1 MAYYPTWPI
10 GYAVVSSPC
19 NTACST
25 KKTDWRATET
35 DRRAPEPRE
44 EGKTTFADEK
54 DPFNANKPPQPSEEV
69 TPVKPE
75 KATAASEE
83 EAGGEATAATEGDDV
98 PIKERVGKDW
108 KETAKTEPAEGEEK
122 APGETGGKAAKP
134 AEATGGEEKA
144 PDTEGTGTPEEKPGK
159 EGEET
164 EGSDVVAPKVEKPAE
179 ESSATEEEK
188 KAPLL
193 GEEVEDKTNFG
204 KNTREGEEKP
214 AGEGEEKSGEAGE
227 EAEAAKPAEGG
238 DTKPLEV
245 KPLEEIQ
252 NKASW
257 KFSRPARRIA
267 FRASFGNVKINRVAR
282 SVKTDYVIP
291 AASLTRIAER

>member
-19 NTACST
+19 RTACST
-25 KKTDWRATET
+25 KKTDWRASET

-54 DPFNANKPPQPSEEV
+54 DPFNANKPPQPAEEV
-69 TPVKPE
+69 TPMKPE

-83 EAGGEATAATEGDDV
+83 GADGKATAATEGGS
-98 PIKERVGKDW
+98 IKDRAKKDGW
-108 KETAKTEPAEGEEK
+108 SETSEKKPAEGEEK
-122 APGETGGKAAKP
+122 APGETGGEATKP
-134 AEATGGEEKA
+134 AEASGGDEKA
-144 PDTEGTGTPEEKPGK
+144 AGTEAAGTPAEKPA
-159 EGEET
+159 EET
-164 EGSDVVAPKVEKPAE
+164 EGADVVAPKVEKPAE
-179 ESSATEEEK
+179 ESSSTEEEK

-193 GEEVEDKTNFG
+193 GDEVEDKTNFG
-204 KNTREGEEKP
+204 KNTREGEENP
-214 AGEGEEKSGEAGE
+214 AGEGEGKSA
-227 EAEAAKPAEGG
+227 EAEGEDGDAAKPAEGG
-238 DTKPLEV
+238 ETKPLEV

-252 NKASW
+252 DKSSW

-267 FRASFGNVKINRVAR
+267 FRASFGNVKITRVAQ